1 MKRSEMIK
9 FLADAIEY
17 HEWKGE
23 PDEMADH
30 ILTFIE
36 KQGMLPPPHTL
47 EQEVVNNPTG
57 DTISV
62 INYDWED
69 EE

>member
-1 MKRSEMIK
+1 MKRSEMLK
-9 FLADAIEY
+9 LLADVIEY

-23 PDEMADH
+23 PDEMADY

-36 KQGMLPPPHTL
+36 KQGMQPPKR
-47 EQEVVNNPTG
+47 VKYAPTAYAEPNKK
-57 DTISV
+57 IV
-62 INYDWED
+62 YEWED

>member
-1 MKRSEMIK
+1 MKRSEMLK

-36 KQGMLPPPHTL
+36 KQGMQPPPVL
-47 EQEVVNNPTG
+47 
-57 DTISV
+57 
-62 INYDWED
+62 YDSNLFGQLRYNEWED

>member
-1 MKRSEMIK
+1 MKRSEMLER
-9 FLADAIEY
+9 LAHAIEY

-36 KQGMLPPPHTL
+36 KQGMQPPPYTPKNL
-47 EQEVVNNPTG
+47 EG
-57 DTISV
+57 DKVQFPVSY
-62 INYDWED
+62 NEWED

>member
-1 MKRSEMIK
+1 MKRSEMLK
-9 FLADAIEY
+9 LLADAIEY

-23 PDEMADH
+23 PDEVADH

-36 KQGMLPPPHTL
+36 KQGMQPPL
-47 EQEVVNNPTG
+47 NVNSEG
-57 DTISV
+57 FSFF
-62 INYDWED
+62 YEWED